1 MDLHDNLS
9 KSCVQ
14 QLQCLLFRL
23 NLWGIRSVG
32 NLHIHGNCGRRH
44 IFCVL
49 LWQWR
54 SLQNWTKAPCNSSSS
69 HHNDHDS
76 SHGGFYQLCWA
87 MHRPIVLDGVAF
99 RSLHCTVPQAIIYM
113 ASHPCIPDSESWA
126 ALRTLLERA
135 LSRWVV
141 CIATLCVAC
150 LSLHAFC
157 RLTRP
162 GIKMGRL
169 ALLFSCCY
177 LSTSLAVIILLCM
190 PWYQDG
196 RLGV

>member
-32 NLHIHGNCGRRH
+32 NLHIHGNFGRRH

-54 SLQNWTKAPCNSSSS
+54 SLQNGTKAPCNSSSS
-69 HHNDHDS
+69 HS
-76 SHGGFYQLCWA
+76 GFYQLCWA

-99 RSLHCTVPQAIIYM
+99 RSLLCTVPQAIIYM
-113 ASHPCIPDSESWA
+113 ASHPYSR
-126 ALRTLLERA
+126 LR
-135 LSRWVV
+135 
-141 CIATLCVAC
+141 I
-150 LSLHAFC
+150 
-157 RLTRP
+157 
-162 GIKMGRL
+162 MGRL
-169 ALLFSCCY
+169 ELNRMTVNGLFGRCSALNI
-177 LSTSLAVIILLCM
+177 VHGLLLLNCS
-190 PWYQDG
+190 
-196 RLGV
+196 